1 MAKFTISDN
10 VYYEWRRMA
19 TEKKASSIVRD
30 LKRMQRDLQGVLKE
44 LEEALEWAVEF
55 EGKARRGSN
64 VESLADLAKGI
75 EVKIVG
81 MVRDLGSA
89 ALALRRQP
97 TGAEREAQ
105 ARRESR

>member
-1 MAKFTISDN
+1 M
-10 VYYEWRRMA
+10 
-19 TEKKASSIVRD
+19 EKKDSSIVHD
-30 LKRMQRDLQGVLKE
+30 LKRMQRDLKRIEKE
-44 LEEALEWAVEF
+44 LQLALEWAVEF

-89 ALALRRQP
+89 ALALRRQA
-97 TGAEREAQ
+97 TGAKREAQ
-105 ARRESR
+105 ARRESRHQG